1 MCPKITDLPAL
12 LVAASGLFLP
22 LAAQTGG
29 AQSAWRHI
37 GNSAV
42 DMRLAGVAT
51 GPATRI
57 WFSEDGST
65 LFVLCKN
72 QTVFSTVDFEKWS
85 RSRVLP
91 PPPAAT
97 PAANSLPEPH
107 AVLRGATPA
116 RLYAFGDSVWRTD
129 DSGKNWRN
137 LTSYRGQSIV
147 GGGLRDLAVSP
158 VNPDEI
164 ALATDLGAWH
174 SIDGGASWTG
184 LNENLPNLA
193 VRRLLAVPAGTR
205 GLRLLADGVG
215 EIEWAPGEKLAWRPQ
230 PAGTVPADAIIRQSL
245 SGALGATI
253 TAYGLS
259 AGYLYA
265 GASDGRL
272 WSSTDGGQSWLPAS
286 PATGNPVASIFVD
299 PQEPR
304 LALAALAGGADT
316 PRVLRTGNGGLFW
329 DDLTANLP
337 AGPARGIA
345 ADRSSGAVYLA
356 TDSGL
361 WMTYADLLAPGP
373 ATRWSSISAGLPA
386 APVRDVRLDAG
397 GNQIFVAV
405 EGFGVFASLAPHRLR
420 DVRVVNSADFSLR
433 PAAPGS
439 LLTVLGARITAA
451 RSGDRNLPVLDARP
465 AESQLQVPFD
475 AAGTSLPLSL
485 GSAAGSMFVGVPLRP
500 VSPAIFVASADGS
513 PMVMDSGTGLLLDAG
528 NPARAGARIQ
538 ILATGLGRVRPD
550 WPAGL
555 AAPLENA
562 PKVIAPVRVWLSGVP
577 LDVTRATLAPGYVG
591 FYLVEVQLPELLN
604 DGPAELLI
612 EAGGSRSNPVRIY
625 LRQ

>member
-1 MCPKITDLPAL
+1 MCPKITNVPAL
-12 LVAASGLFLP
+12 LALASSLFLP
-22 LAAQTGG
+22 LGAQTG
-29 AQSAWRHI
+29 SAPSGWRHI

-42 DMRLAGVAT
+42 DMRLAGVVT
-51 GPATRI
+51 GPVSRI
-57 WFSEDGST
+57 WFSEDGSA

-72 QTVFSTVDFEKWS
+72 QNIFTTTDFEKWS
-85 RSRVLP
+85 QTRLP
-91 PPPAAT
+91 VPPSATVPAAY
-97 PAANSLPEPH
+97 SLPEPH
-107 AVLRGATPA
+107 AVLRAAAPA
-116 RLYAFGDSVWRTD
+116 RLYAFGGSVWRSD
-129 DSGKNWRN
+129 DGGRNWRN
-137 LTSYRGQSIV
+137 LTSYRGLSIV

-158 VNPDEI
+158 LNPDEI
-164 ALATDLGAWH
+164 ALATGLGVWH
-174 SIDGGASWTG
+174 STDGGASWTG
-184 LNENLPNLA
+184 LNENLPNLG
-193 VRRLLAVPAGTR
+193 VRRLLSVPAGTR

-215 EIEWAPGEKLAWRPQ
+215 EIEWAPGEKLAWRPL
-230 PAGTVPADAIIRQSL
+230 PAGAASADAIIRQSL

-259 AGYLYA
+259 AGYIYA

-272 WSSTDGGQSWLPAS
+272 WSSTDGGRTWLPAS
-286 PATGNPVASIFVD
+286 PATGDPVEAIFVD

-304 LALAALAGGADT
+304 LALAALAGGAGS

-337 AGPARGIA
+337 AGAAHGIA

-361 WMTYADLLAPGP
+361 WMTYADLFAPGP
-373 ATRWSSISAGLPA
+373 ATRWTSVSSGLPP

-405 EGFGVFASLAPHRLR
+405 EGFGVFGSLAPHRLR

-451 RSGDRNLPVLDARP
+451 RSGDRSLPVLDARA

-475 AAGTSLPLSL
+475 AAGASLPLSL

-500 VSPAIFVASADGS
+500 VSPAIFVAGADGS
-513 PMVMDSGTGLLLDAG
+513 PMIMDSESGLLLDAA

-562 PKVIAPVRVWLSGVP
+562 PKVIAPVRVSVNGLP
-577 LDVTRATLAPGYVG
+577 LEVTQATLAPGYVG
-591 FYLVEVQLPELLN
+591 FYLVEVQLPDLVNE
-604 DGPAELLI
+604 GPAELTI
-612 EAGGSRSNPVRIY
+612 EAGGSQSNPVRIY